1 MDEKK
6 PPALKVLIDGK
17 EREITYEELTLSN
30 NLAQEALVRLLITKK
45 IVDPKEYLQFMEQVK
60 NERYKILQENQSS
73 PGGDQPNK

>member
-73 PGGDQPNK
+73 PDGDQPNK